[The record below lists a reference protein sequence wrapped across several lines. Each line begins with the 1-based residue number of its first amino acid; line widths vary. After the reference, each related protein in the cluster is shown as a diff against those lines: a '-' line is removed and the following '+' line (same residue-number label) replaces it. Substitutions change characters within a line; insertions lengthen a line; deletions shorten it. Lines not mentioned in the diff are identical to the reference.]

1 VSKVELSTLLEA
13 ALNCGSAR
21 LIDEATL
28 LALYCLAASR
38 KLLLDGVEPFEI
50 VGELERPH
58 VHLTFTPTEIY
69 ESYSALPWADRI
81 IAVRQDIESLLIE
94 TRRMG
99 GEFRFN
105 AYFSAEEDWT

>member
-1 VSKVELSTLLEA
+1 MSETELSKILEA
-13 ALNCGSAR
+13 ALEGRGAR

-28 LALYCLAASR
+28 LELYRLAASR
-38 KLLLDGVEPFEI
+38 KLLLDGVEPFKI
-50 VGELERPH
+50 DGELQQPH

-69 ESYSALPWADRI
+69 GSYTDLPWADRI

-94 TRRMG
+94 TRRVG

-105 AYFSAEEDWT
+105 AYFSREEDWR